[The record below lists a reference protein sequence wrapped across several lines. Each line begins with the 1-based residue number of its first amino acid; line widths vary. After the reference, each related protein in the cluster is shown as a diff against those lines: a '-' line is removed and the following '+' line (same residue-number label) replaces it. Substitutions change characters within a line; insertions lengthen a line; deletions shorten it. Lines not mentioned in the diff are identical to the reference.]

1 MEKQELFC
9 HACGKYVQF
18 DVPETDGN
26 LIVVCPN
33 CKHEHC
39 RVVKDGVI
47 TEDRWDSRNGAGN
60 GAVMYATGT
69 SSASTSFI
77 TSYTVTASSATV
89 GISFIAQS
97 WLNTGTTAS

>member
-9 HACGKYVQF
+9 HACDKYVQF

-47 TEDRWDSRNGAGN
+47 TGDRWDSRNGFGN
-60 GAVMYATGT
+60 GVIIYATGT
-69 SSASTSFI
+69 ASTATSFI
-77 TSYTVTASSATV
+77 SSYTLTAST
-89 GISFIAQS
+89 ISSSMFIAQS

>member
-26 LIVVCPN
+26 LCVVCPN

-47 TEDRWDSRNGAGN
+47 TEDRWDSRNGISN
-60 GAVMYATGT
+60 GMVMYATGT
-69 SSASTSFI
+69 SSTGTSFI
-77 TSYTVTASSATV
+77 SSYTLTASTTSGSST
-89 GISFIAQS
+89 FIAQS
-97 WLNTGTTAS
+97 WLNYTT

>member
-1 MEKQELFC
+1 MEKQELYC
-9 HACGKYVQF
+9 HSCDKYVSF

-47 TEDRWDSRNGAGN
+47 TGDRWDSRNGFGN
-60 GAVMYATGT
+60 GTIMYATGT
-69 SSASTSFI
+69 AWTSSSFI
-77 TSYTVTASSATV
+77 TTYTATTGNSV
-89 GISFIAQS
+89 FIAQS
-97 WLNTGTTAS
+97 WFNTGATS